1 MEFEN
6 NNPTHKRRFCKMEES
21 CIRNPLRE
29 DEVDV
34 KQMLK
39 QLEIESMKEHIIS
52 KLYREGG
59 DHYERPTSPIL
70 NISIYD
76 AYEYYCSYYANMHEK
91 QNVNKS
97 YFEKYIFENV
107 SEYITDSNFINSDWV
122 ISG

>member
-39 QLEIESMKEHIIS
+39 QLEMESMERMKIINTMEYDTLKEYFNEIDKIINDVEN
-52 KLYREGG
+52 KFFRVFGRKMTLK
-59 DHYERPTSPIL
+59 
-70 NISIYD
+70 
-76 AYEYYCSYYANMHEK
+76 EK
-91 QNVNKS
+91 QQAL
-97 YFEKYIFENV
+97 
-107 SEYITDSNFINSDWV
+107 
-122 ISG
+122 G